1 MKNRFAEEFER
12 IMLTIL
18 VFMGLVAGLVCLFN
32 YDGVADHYAAKMEGR
47 PE

>member
-12 IMLTIL
+12 TMLTIL
-18 VFMGLVAGLVCLFN
+18 VVMGLVAAFVLAAN
-32 YDGVADHYAAKMEGR
+32 YDGLQAHYAAKMEGR